1 MKTEIKSRYLF
12 AKQLI
17 LDAGKIALDFYL
29 NRDRLE
35 IQCKKGEQ
43 QDLVSIA
50 DQSVEKEIKTTLKQ
64 RFECDGFLGEESGAD
79 GLDKEFCWVV
89 DPIDGTSPF
98 LYGLHAWCIS
108 IAIMR
113 NKEIVAGLIYDPL
126 HNELFHAMKGEG
138 AFVNEQPISTA
149 KATSLKEGLVG
160 LGMSHRVPATAFTPF
175 INQVLLDGGMYVRNG
190 SGALTLAYVAAGR
203 LIGYFEPHINA
214 WDCLAGI
221 LLVNEAGGKTN
232 NFLEN
237 DGLLKGNYIL
247 ASCSDVFEMLEMIRI
262 SIK

>member
-1 MKTEIKSRYLF
+1 MNAEIKKRYLF
-12 AKQLI
+12 AKTLI
-17 LDAGKIALDFYL
+17 EDVGKIALDFYI
-29 NRDRLE
+29 NRNQLE
-35 IQCKKGEQ
+35 VQCKKGEK

-50 DQSVEKEIKTTLKQ
+50 DQTVEKEIKRALLAH
-64 RFECDGFLGEESGAD
+64 FPDDGFLGEESGAD
-79 GLDKEFCWVV
+79 GIDREFCWVV

-108 IAIMR
+108 IAMMYKR
-113 NKEIVAGLIYDPL
+113 EIVVGVIYDPL
-126 HNELFHAMKGEG
+126 HQELFHAMKGQG
-138 AFVNEQPISTA
+138 AFINQQPISVA
-149 KATSLKEGLVG
+149 QANSLKDGLVG
-160 LGMSHRVPATAFTPF
+160 LGMSHRVPATTFVPF

-221 LLVNEAGGKTN
+221 LLVMEAGGKTN
-232 NFLEN
+232 DFLNN

-247 ASCSDVFEMLEMIRI
+247 ASCSAVFEKLETIRN
-262 SIK
+262 SI